1 MIIWIN
7 GAWGAGKTQT
17 CAELYRR
24 TERSFLYDA
33 ENAGYFL
40 RKNQPSFL
48 HKEDFQ
54 DDPLWRE
61 ISFKMLL
68 SISQNYDGIII
79 VPMTIVNPQY
89 YKEIISKLRENNIS
103 VFHFV
108 LYAEKET
115 LKKRLRKRFEFKN
128 SWAYKRID
136 ICLKAFENEIFE
148 NKIYTDKKGIPDVA
162 EEIASILN
170 IPLKK
175 RDNAIKQKINML
187 KTQFNFIRKQ

>member
-24 TERSFLYDA
+24 TEHSFLYDA

-40 RKNQPSFL
+40 RKNEPSFL
-48 HKEDFQ
+48 QKENFQ
-54 DDPLWRE
+54 DEPLWRE
-61 ISFKMLL
+61 INFKMLL
-68 SISQNYDGIII
+68 NISRNYDRIII

-89 YKEIISKLRENNIS
+89 YKEIIARLRENNIS

-115 LKKRLRKRFEFKN
+115 LKKRLRKRLEFKN
-128 SWAYKRID
+128 SWAYEKIN

-148 NKIYTDKKGIPDVA
+148 NKIHTDNKSIPDVA
-162 EEIASILN
+162 EEIASVLN

-175 RDNAIKQKINML
+175 RAHILKQKINIL
-187 KTQFNFIRKQ
+187 KTQFNFIRK